1 MDKQELFGK
10 FVSELEN
17 KLHLLND
24 KPEESVRSTLCA
36 LWLKAAGIPASA
48 EKALTLPLPTLK
60 EDQIAYLTKLI
71 QMRVEN
77 TPLAYITG
85 RQNFMGVELLTDK
98 RALIPRKETEILGRK
113 ALQLSRELSGPENT
127 IQIMDV
133 CCGSGNLGI
142 TVAYSNPN
150 CKVYASDISQ
160 EAVELTQENINL
172 LNLNQRVSAKQGD
185 MMSAFEKDE
194 YYGKFDLILC
204 NPPYIS
210 SSKVLKMDHEISMNE
225 PSVAFDGGMLGIKI
239 IQKLIHD
246 APGFLK
252 KGGWL
257 TFEVGLGQGPMISQ
271 VCERTQQF
279 GKIETGSDNSDH
291 IRVIS
296 VQKLN

>member
-1 MDKQELFGK
+1 MDKQVLFEKLGG
-10 FVSELEN
+10 ELEN
-17 KLHLLND
+17 KVHLLDD

-36 LWLKAAGIPASA
+36 LWLKAAGISASA
-48 EKALTLPLPTLK
+48 ERALTLPLPDLK
-60 EDQIAYLTKLI
+60 EDQIIYLTKLI
-71 QMRVEN
+71 QLRVEN

-85 RQNFMGVELLTDK
+85 RQNFMGVELITDK

-113 ALQLSRELSGPENT
+113 ALQLSRILSEQEKP
-127 IQIMDV
+127 IHIMDV

-142 TVAYSNPN
+142 SVAYSNPN
-150 CKVYASDISQ
+150 CIVYASDISQ

-194 YYGKFDLILC
+194 YYEKFDLILC

-210 SSKVLKMDHEISMNE
+210 SSKVLKMDQEISMNE

-246 APGFLK
+246 APRFLK

-257 TFEVGLGQGPMISQ
+257 AFEVGLGQGPMISQ

-279 GKIETGSDNSDH
+279 VKIETGSDSSAQ

-296 VQKLN
+296 VQKL

>member
-1 MDKQELFGK
+1 
-10 FVSELEN
+10 
-17 KLHLLND
+17 
-24 KPEESVRSTLCA
+24 
-36 LWLKAAGIPASA
+36 
-48 EKALTLPLPTLK
+48 
-60 EDQIAYLTKLI
+60 
-71 QMRVEN
+71 
-77 TPLAYITG
+77 
-85 RQNFMGVELLTDK
+85 
-98 RALIPRKETEILGRK
+98 
-113 ALQLSRELSGPENT
+113 LQLSRELSGPENT